1 MRIKTG
7 MDGDGNGIPVAVKNC
22 GGRFRALPV
31 TTAPIAA
38 APAPMPATPAPVAAT
53 PAPVPP
59 APAPMTTA
67 PTPVTVAPAAMAAMT
82 PPTMAP
88 AHFFRLQPIDLITR
102 SDGRMGIGIGRP
114 AFDQR
119 LRHQGRGPRTRSE
132 RQAASRKSKGK
143 FQKVPAFHHI
153 SSFALGPIKVKAL
166 RLRLVPARRGV
177 SLRRCERPLNC
188 AFRFLR
194 RLRELP
200 TSSRPDAQL
209 RNRGRRD

>member
-1 MRIKTG
+1 KRIAMRIKTG

-38 APAPMPATPAPVAAT
+38 APAPMTAT
-53 PAPVPP
+53 
-59 APAPMTTA
+59 

-119 LRHQGRGPRTRSE
+119 LRHQG
-132 RQAASRKSKGK
+132 
-143 FQKVPAFHHI
+143 
-153 SSFALGPIKVKAL
+153 
-166 RLRLVPARRGV
+166 
-177 SLRRCERPLNC
+177 
-188 AFRFLR
+188 
-194 RLRELP
+194 
-200 TSSRPDAQL
+200 
-209 RNRGRRD
+209 

>member
-119 LRHQGRGPRTRSE
+119 LRHQGRGPRGRSE
-132 RQAASRKSKGK
+132 RHAACRKSKGE

-153 SSFALGPIKVKAL
+153 SSSALGSSEPRVS
-166 RLRLVPARRGV
+166 ARG
-177 SLRRCERPLNC
+177 CECSLNC

-194 RLRELP
+194 RF
-200 TSSRPDAQL
+200 RPKQQPARLGDTVG
-209 RNRGRRD
+209 NRR